1 MLFGVTDLTLL
12 ISIAMANATMNI
24 LGLFQEKYN
33 NIRDPDAVID
43 WVWTL
48 DSVRLSLLFEYH
60 FLSLIKMG
68 DDLTDNH

>member
-43 WVWTL
+43 WVW
-48 DSVRLSLLFEYH
+48 SLLSVLLDCSRTCCNFKLVDFE
-60 FLSLIKMG
+60 FLFS
-68 DDLTDNH
+68 